1 MAIMLAVVITSCSK
15 RPVSQE
21 DTLQETPRVVVGYVT
36 SWGDRMP
43 DPALVTH
50 YNYAFGHVTD
60 TFDSVRIDNPDRLR
74 SIVALKESNPDLKV
88 MVSVGGWGSGRF
100 SEMAASEQTRK
111 SFAANC
117 MKAIGEYGLDGID
130 IDWEY
135 PGTSVAKI
143 SSAPTDTENYTLM
156 MRDIRAAIGPDKIL
170 SQATVASAKY
180 INFADVEPYVDY
192 TNVMTYDMGDEH
204 THNSPLHRSAY
215 TLGIGADE
223 GLQMHLDAGIP
234 ASKIVMGMSFG
245 ARGAREF
252 RRRWSPGMPV
262 DSLPQGYSFY
272 RDMEAGGNPCII
284 DSTGVLVMAFED
296 TTSIRLKSEYA
307 LQQGF
312 KGAMF
317 WCYEGDTPSGD
328 LRRTIYH
335 TFGLDK

>member
-1 MAIMLAVVITSCSK
+1 MKYIAAILASVVIA
-15 RPVSQE
+15 
-21 DTLQETPRVVVGYVT
+21 YVT
-36 SWGDRMP
+36 SWNDSMP
-43 DPALVTH
+43 EATNLTCI
-50 YNYAFGHVTD
+50 NYSFGHVNKKFNGVT
-60 TFDSVRIDNPDRLR
+60 IDNPRKLRKIVRL
-74 SIVALKESNPDLKV
+74 KKKNPSLKV
-88 MVSVGGWGSGRF
+88 VLSIGGWGSGRF
-100 SEMAASEQTRK
+100 SEMVSDPVLRAK
-111 SFAANC
+111 FARDC
-117 MKAIGEYGLDGID
+117 KRVVRRYRLDGID

-223 GLQMHLDAGIP
+223 GLQMHIDAGIP

-252 RRRWSPGMPV
+252 RRRWNPRMPV

>member
-1 MAIMLAVVITSCSK
+1 MKYLFAILASVVIA
-15 RPVSQE
+15 
-21 DTLQETPRVVVGYVT
+21 YVT
-36 SWGDRMP
+36 SWNDSMP
-43 DPALVTH
+43 EATNLTCI
-50 YNYAFGHVTD
+50 NYSFGHVNKRFNGVT
-60 TFDSVRIDNPDRLR
+60 IDNPRKLRRIVRL
-74 SIVALKESNPDLKV
+74 KKQNPQLKV
-88 MVSVGGWGSGRF
+88 VLSIGGWGSGRF
-100 SEMAASEQTRK
+100 SEMAADSVLRSK
-111 SFAANC
+111 FARDC
-117 MKAIGEYGLDGID
+117 KRVVRRYKLDGID

-143 SSAPTDTENYTLM
+143 SSSPDDTRNYTLM

-170 SQATVASAKY
+170 SQATVASARY
-180 INFADVEPYVDY
+180 IDFAAVESYVDY

-223 GLQMHLDAGIP
+223 GLQMHIDAGVP

-252 RRRWSPGMPV
+252 RRRWNPRMPL

-272 RDMEAGGNPCII
+272 RDTVAGGNPCIL
-284 DSTGVLVMAFED
+284 DSTGVLVMAYED

-307 LQQGF
+307 MQQGF
-312 KGAMF
+312 MGAMF

-328 LRRTIYH
+328 LRRTIYQ
-335 TFGLDK
+335 TFSF